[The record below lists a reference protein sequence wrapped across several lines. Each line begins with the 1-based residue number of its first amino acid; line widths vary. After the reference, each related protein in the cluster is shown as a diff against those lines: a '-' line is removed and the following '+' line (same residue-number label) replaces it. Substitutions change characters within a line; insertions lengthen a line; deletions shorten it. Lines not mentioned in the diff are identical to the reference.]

1 MTVNMEALETVKAR
15 AVEHL
20 TDLTGDRDGAVLAVD
35 IILQLSRMTTE
46 QRRDFR
52 RWIRS
57 LSAAY
62 DAVCIHPE
70 Q

>member
-1 MTVNMEALETVKAR
+1 MTANVEALETVKAR

-35 IILQLSRMTTE
+35 IILQMSKMTTA
-46 QRRDFR
+46 QRKDFH

-62 DAVCIHPE
+62 DAVYVKA
-70 Q
+70 